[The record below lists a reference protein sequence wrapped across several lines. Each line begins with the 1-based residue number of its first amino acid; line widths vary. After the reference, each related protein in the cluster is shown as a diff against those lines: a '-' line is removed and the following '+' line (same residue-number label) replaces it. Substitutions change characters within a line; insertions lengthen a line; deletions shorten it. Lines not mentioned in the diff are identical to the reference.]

1 MTTSTTPILF
11 TPIRLGK
18 LLLKHRIAMAPLTR
32 HRCDENG
39 VPTDLVV
46 KHYEQRATEGGLLIS
61 EATGISNNAGH
72 YPYTPG
78 IFTEKQIEGW
88 QKVTSA
94 VHQKKGIIYLQLW
107 HLGRT
112 THSFLLPSNQQVV
125 SASPIRIVGDPLSPL
140 DLPYETP
147 RALTIDEILSITQDY
162 AKAAKNAIIA
172 GFDGVELHSSI
183 GYLLDQFI
191 CTSSNQRTDQ
201 YGGLIENRVRFTLE
215 VVDAIVEAIGAE
227 RTAVRFSPFNSY
239 QDMHDDTPIETWSYL
254 TQQLQKNHPNLAYLH
269 FVEPRDIDDDDEGED
284 KNKDKEEQHGNKNN
298 KTKEKEKDDDDSKN
312 WSLDPF
318 RTIWK
323 GPFIVAGGYTH
334 DYKLAYET
342 TEMHSNTI
350 VAFGRAF
357 IANSD
362 LVYRIQHHLPFNKY
376 DRSTF
381 YTPCTGK
388 GYNDYPLFSQ
398 PMK

>member
-1 MTTSTTPILF
+1 MTTSTTPVLF
-11 TPIRLGK
+11 TPLRLGK

-162 AKAAKNAIIA
+162 AEAAKNAIIA
-172 GFDGVELHSSI
+172 GFDGKFEI
-183 GYLLDQFI
+183 
-191 CTSSNQRTDQ
+191 
-201 YGGLIENRVRFTLE
+201 
-215 VVDAIVEAIGAE
+215 
-227 RTAVRFSPFNSY
+227 
-239 QDMHDDTPIETWSYL
+239 
-254 TQQLQKNHPNLAYLH
+254 K
-269 FVEPRDIDDDDEGED
+269 
-284 KNKDKEEQHGNKNN
+284 K
-298 KTKEKEKDDDDSKN
+298 
-312 WSLDPF
+312 
-318 RTIWK
+318 
-323 GPFIVAGGYTH
+323 
-334 DYKLAYET
+334 
-342 TEMHSNTI
+342 
-350 VAFGRAF
+350 
-357 IANSD
+357 
-362 LVYRIQHHLPFNKY
+362 
-376 DRSTF
+376 
-381 YTPCTGK
+381 
-388 GYNDYPLFSQ
+388 
-398 PMK
+398 